1 MKSVLEKLKNKKKEI
16 IKKSRKPEIFI
27 KKEILN
33 ERTIYHTKMLM
44 DLYRF
49 EINKYKKDKF
59 LILFR
64 ELFNQG
70 KLEGLNLFSTKENDK
85 FIGISYGYRKP
96 IKNIIIKYKINDT
109 LKSYTFSKVYY
120 IEFKFKK
127 GSVFC
132 YLRSLA
138 RLIKKE
144 KINKKYFQTFI
155 DMLNRLEKKVYEF
168 YCKELPDGGIVNKWI
183 EKTLK

>member
-1 MKSVLEKLKNKKKEI
+1 MKNVLEKLKNKKKEI
-16 IKKSRKPEIFI
+16 MAKSRKPEIFI

-44 DLYRF
+44 DLYKF
-49 EINKYKKDKF
+49 EINKYKKNKF

-64 ELFNQG
+64 ELFNQE
-70 KLEGLNLFSTKENDK
+70 KLECLNLFSTRDNDE

-109 LKSYTFSKVYY
+109 VKSYTFSKVYY

-144 KINKKYFQTFI
+144 KMNKKYFQVFI
-155 DMLNRLEKKVYEF
+155 NMLNRLEKEVYKF
-168 YCKELPDGGIVNKWI
+168 YCKELPNGGIINKWI
-183 EKTLK
+183 EKILK

>member
-1 MKSVLEKLKNKKKEI
+1 MKSVIEKLKRKKKEI
-16 IKKSRKPEIFI
+16 IKKSRKKEIFI

-44 DLYRF
+44 DLYKF
-49 EINKYKKDKF
+49 EINRYKENKF
-59 LILFR
+59 SILFR
-64 ELFNQG
+64 ELFNQE
-70 KLEGLNLFSTKENDK
+70 KFEGFNLFSTKENDK
-85 FIGISYGYRKP
+85 FLGIFYGYRKP
-96 IKNIIIKYKINDT
+96 IKNIITKYKVNGT
-109 LKSYTFSKVYY
+109 VKSYTFSKIYY

-144 KINKKYFQTFI
+144 KINKKYFQAFI

-168 YCKELPDGGIVNKWI
+168 YCKELPNGGIINKWI

>member
-1 MKSVLEKLKNKKKEI
+1 MKTVLEKLKNKKKEI
-16 IKKSRKPEIFI
+16 IRESRKPEIFI

-33 ERTIYHTKMLM
+33 GRTIYHTKVLM

-49 EINKYKKDKF
+49 EINKYKKNKF

-64 ELFNQG
+64 ELFNQE

-85 FIGISYGYRKP
+85 FLGIFYGYRKP
-96 IKNIIIKYKINDT
+96 IKNIITRYKFNGT
-109 LKSYTFSKVYY
+109 VKSYTFSKVYY

-155 DMLNRLEKKVYEF
+155 DMLNRLEKEVYEF
-168 YCKELPDGGIVNKWI
+168 YQKELPNGGIINKWM
-183 EKTLK
+183 EKIPK